1 MSAFYVLTGQVTYRM
16 SYNQFPH
23 IRVRSGIFN
32 FVRRVLADL
41 QQHYCSDK
49 VIISLRTNSA
59 STALNKWIK
68 GIIGGDH
75 VVHGLRH
82 SRRDRLRAVECP
94 LDIIDEIGGWRP
106 LQESVM
112 PVAEAI
118 AWRCWLNGCRRLSA
132 TDWLQT

>member
-1 MSAFYVLTGQVTYRM
+1 MSAFYVLVGQVTYRM
-16 SYNQFPH
+16 RYNQFPH
-23 IRVRSGIFN
+23 IRVRSGIFH

-75 VVHGLRH
+75 VVHGLRY

-94 LDIIDEIGGWRP
+94 LDIIDEIGG
-106 LQESVM
+106 
-112 PVAEAI
+112 
-118 AWRCWLNGCRRLSA
+118 
-132 TDWLQT
+132 